1 MRTFVAS
8 ALVLISL
15 LALSACGKSGEINVR
30 KPMPGKAPNLLQG
43 LPSSLQAEHTLSE
56 EFLAAPASGT
66 SSTPKPSPD

>member
-1 MRTFVAS
+1 MRMNVAG
-8 ALVLISL
+8 ALALISL

-56 EFLAAPASGT
+56 EFLDKPAAGT
-66 SSTPKPSPD
+66 PSTPKPSLD